1 MAHGV
6 EEVLVASGAFLES
19 EGDRDFWFVAG
30 LRDVSND
37 AGAGCDIGWGVVF
50 AASAGV
56 FAEADIEDPVQVAV
70 IASVGADGVQGG
82 FRIELARRQV
92 KAPGR
97 GACPTQAC
105 RNHHHHKITQ
115 PMPHIPSPWVF
126 QTAKNPIKFQHDN
139 GLPKDRVARIP
150 LRPKRKI
157 IPYAFPQTLWGGGSA
172 RCRNGSCATAPR
184 HTVWRYKSKSTSEI
198 VRATRAYSAAFTAV
212 KVRCIS
218 GPSASFRKSEFWAA
232 TMADRQSTGI
242 AMVSFA

>member
-139 GLPKDRVARIP
+139 GLPKDRVARI
-150 LRPKRKI
+150 
-157 IPYAFPQTLWGGGSA
+157 
-172 RCRNGSCATAPR
+172 
-184 HTVWRYKSKSTSEI
+184 
-198 VRATRAYSAAFTAV
+198 
-212 KVRCIS
+212 
-218 GPSASFRKSEFWAA
+218 
-232 TMADRQSTGI
+232 QSTPNARLFHMRFPRPCGEGEVPDAGTGRVRQRRVTPCGGTNQNPPRRLSVPRGHI
-242 AMVSFA
+242 RRLSPQ